1 MTLSKDNKQQIMQ
14 RFQRHPKDVGSTEVQ
29 VALLTQRIN
38 ELNDHFKAHAS
49 DHHSR
54 RGLLRIVG
62 QRKRLLEYLRHTDI
76 ERYRKLIGELGLRK

>member
-1 MTLSKDNKQQIMQ
+1 LTLTRENKRQIIDRYKM
-14 RFQRHPKDVGSTEVQ
+14 HAKDVGSTEVQ
-29 VALLTQRIN
+29 VALLTNRIN
-38 ELNDHFKAHAS
+38 HLNDHFKTHVK

-62 QRKRLLEYLRHTDI
+62 QRKRLLEYLKASDI

>member
-1 MTLSKDNKQQIMQ
+1 VTLSKDNKQQIMQ

>member
-1 MTLSKDNKQQIMQ
+1 VTLSKDNKQEIMQ
-14 RFQRHPKDVGSTEVQ
+14 RFQRHTKDVGSTEVQ

-38 ELNDHFKAHAS
+38 ELNDHFKTHAS

-62 QRKRLLEYLRHTDI
+62 QRKRLLEYLRQTDI